1 MIIVLSYGL
10 HMVMEVYCYGENMN
24 IMAFRGGLENY
35 MAVMVLKLQW
45 DIPVLCLQRSWV
57 SDLLS

>member
-1 MIIVLSYGL
+1 
-10 HMVMEVYCYGENMN
+10 MVMGVYCYGENMN

-45 DIPVLCLQRSWV
+45 DIPILCLQRCWV

>member
-1 MIIVLSYGL
+1 
-10 HMVMEVYCYGENMN
+10 MN

-45 DIPVLCLQRSWV
+45 DIPILYLQRSWV